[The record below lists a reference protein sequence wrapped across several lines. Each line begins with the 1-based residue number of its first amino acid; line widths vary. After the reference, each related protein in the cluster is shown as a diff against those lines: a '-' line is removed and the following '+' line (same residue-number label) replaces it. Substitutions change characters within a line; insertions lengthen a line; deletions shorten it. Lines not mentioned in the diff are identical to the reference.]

1 MESSEGKAAD
11 MSRSGTVSTKQRR
24 IAKLAKEAPDM
35 AMNLSH
41 HMDLEWFREAYRR
54 TRKDGAVG
62 VDGQT
67 AEEYAENLEENLQGL
82 MDRAKSGTYRAPAVR
97 RKQIPKAGKK
107 NETRPLGIPTF
118 EDKVLQRAVV
128 MALEPVYEQDFLPCS
143 YGFRPGRSAH
153 QAIGDLREGLMSMGG
168 GYVIDLDIRKY
179 FDSIDRSKLQEVF
192 RHRVRDGVLRR
203 LVGKWLNAGV
213 MEDGRLTRPEA
224 GVPQGGVISP
234 LLSNVYLH
242 EVLDSWFEE
251 TVKPRLK
258 GRAFLVRFAD
268 DAVLAFERKD
278 DADRVMAVL
287 AKRFAKYGLR
297 LHPEKT
303 RMVCFERPKSG
314 GRGQRKLETFTFL
327 GFTHFWAISRNGY
340 WVIKRKTAKDRLTRS
355 LKVLSEWLR
364 SVRHWPIRMQ
374 HRVLCA
380 KLRGHFQYFGIKGNQ
395 EALSRLLYNVHR
407 LWKKWLGRRSHKA
420 RRNWE
425 WFNDLLRR
433 FPLPRPRVVH
443 AC

>member
-1 MESSEGKAAD
+1 MHKAKPFD
-11 MSRSGTVSTKQRR
+11 IPKQ
-24 IAKLAKEAPDM
+24 LV
-35 AMNLSH
+35 
-41 HMDLEWFREAYRR
+41 WEAYHRVKANQGAAGMDGKSLADFER
-54 TRKDGAVG
+54 DLKD
-62 VDGQT
+62 
-67 AEEYAENLEENLQGL
+67 NLYKLWNR
-82 MDRAKSGTYRAPAVR
+82 MSSGSYMPPPVR
-97 RKQIPKAGKK
+97 RVSIPKKGGG
-107 NETRPLGIPTF
+107 TRPLGIPTVA
-118 EDKVLQRAVV
+118 DRIGQPVV
-128 MALEPVYEQDFLPCS
+128 KMLLEPQLDKMFHRDS
-143 YGFRPGRSAH
+143 YGYRPGKSAH
-153 QAIGDLREGLMSMGG
+153 QALDEVRKRCWR
-168 GYVIDLDIRKY
+168 YDWAVDLDIKGY

-213 MEDGRLTRPEA
+213 MEDGRLTKPEA
-224 GVPQGGVISP
+224 GVPQGGVVSP

-268 DAVLAFERKD
+268 DAVLAFERED
-278 DADRVMAVL
+278 DADRFMAVL

-303 RMVCFERPKSG
+303 RLLCFERPKSG
-314 GRGQRKLETFTFL
+314 GKSQGKLGTFTFL
-327 GFTHFWAISRNGY
+327 GFTHFWAISRKGY
-340 WVIKRKTAKDRLTRS
+340 WVIKRKTAKDGFTRS

-364 SVRHWPIRMQ
+364 AVRHWPIRMQ

-380 KLRGHFQYFGIKGNQ
+380 KLRGHFQYFGIRGNH

-425 WFNDLLRR
+425 WFNNLLRR
-433 FPLPRPRVVH
+433 FPLPSPRVVH